1 MHQELQRLLSRQSAK
16 DREAGGEWESEDREL
31 TIILLKSYAGESI
44 DEIELVDQVYHI
56 FNCCS
61 VVSRM

>member
-44 DEIELVDQVYHI
+44 DEIELVDQV
-56 FNCCS
+56 
-61 VVSRM
+61 